1 LTSAEESTVQP
12 LDGVFAALDP
22 IEFEVDVALG
32 VRIYSNV
39 NDVTILF
46 FALSADV
53 ILQLLDPGLSFFS
66 VADSQQVVLC
76 IQNWAGNGV
85 VKLTLTDQTYFGG
98 VRICLP
104 SRQ

>member
-12 LDGVFAALDP
+12 LDRIFAALDS
-22 IEFEVDVALG
+22 IEFEVDVALS

-46 FALSADV
+46 FALSADI

-66 VADSQQVVLC
+66 VAEV
-76 IQNWAGNGV
+76 
-85 VKLTLTDQTYFGG
+85 
-98 VRICLP
+98 
-104 SRQ
+104 SR